1 VTARRKS
8 ASAGVDLA
16 SLQSLVEY
24 EFQDVSLLERA
35 LVHSSAATEGAIESN
50 QTLEFLGDAVLDL
63 AVSEF
68 LLRRHP
74 DRAEGELTRM
84 RASIVSAK
92 GLAEAAGRLELGRWI
107 RLGRGEARSGG
118 GKKANILADTYEAL
132 IAAVFLD
139 GGYDAARRVV
149 EVTFAKEIES
159 ADPVG
164 GDWKTELQE
173 LTQSRFHCTPSYSL
187 VSVTGPDHAKHFE
200 VAIRLAGEQIA
211 RGEGANRKSAE
222 QMAAQEAVK
231 VLADR
236 PPIPEPAEAKKKAPA
251 RPRKR
256 KPAADDAPSNGTV
269 QEAAPSVDALQDTS
283 IGPFVEEASSE
294 AAGLDPSRNKSGDA
308 DTENLP

>member
-1 VTARRKS
+1 VSARRRS
-8 ASAGVDLA
+8 GSPDVDLV
-16 SLQSLVEY
+16 SLQSLVGY
-24 EFQDVSLLERA
+24 EFRDATLLERA
-35 LVHSSAATEGAIESN
+35 LVHSSAATEGDIESN

-139 GGYDAARRVV
+139 GGYEAARRVV
-149 EVTFAKEIES
+149 EITFADEIDS

-200 VAIRLAGEQIA
+200 VAIRLSGEQIA
-211 RGEGANRKSAE
+211 RGEGPNRKSAE
-222 QMAAQEAVK
+222 QMAAHEAVR

-236 PPIPEPAEAKKKAPA
+236 PPIPEAVEAAKKPAP

-256 KPAADDAPSNGTV
+256 KPKKDVVDSAASNGAAPAAAEAPAPDADDPESPVSA
-269 QEAAPSVDALQDTS
+269 DAS
-283 IGPFVEEASSE
+283 PKPGASES
-294 AAGLDPSRNKSGDA
+294 AS
-308 DTENLP
+308 